1 MRAIKKGEISV
12 KMVYTVTFIGLFLI
26 FAVYGLFTVYDVR
39 RTEKAADKKPA
50 QKTAPKKEDAQVY
63 FEFGGKQFDP
73 AVVAENVK
81 KAYVSAGHKASS
93 IKSLKVY
100 IKAEDNAAYFVINNK
115 ETGKIVL

>member
-1 MRAIKKGEISV
+1 MCEAMDVIAKRIENKGIRKGIQQGKLETVLSLFRDGTIK
-12 KMVYTVTFIGLFLI
+12 
-26 FAVYGLFTVYDVR
+26 A
-39 RTEKAADKKPA
+39 EKAADKKPA
-50 QKTAPKKEDAQVY
+50 KKTAPKKEEAQVY